1 MRDACIMS
9 ASADMRVSPKKS
21 LSSEK
26 TRSAAAEFGVKEKT
40 IRIPLRI
47 KFGHRIWI
55 PNLNYL
61 EVFGSIWFS
70 PKPKVFGTELR
81 RYIKYDVTRYSIDTS
96 ALQRKSRYSLL
107 HQGLPDLGAA
117 FAPRCAGAGRSEC
130 CKTC

>member
-1 MRDACIMS
+1 MS

-70 PKPKVFGTELR
+70 PKPKVFGIQFGQIPTWA
-81 RYIKYDVTRYSIDTS
+81 K
-96 ALQRKSRYSLL
+96 ALS
-107 HQGLPDLGAA
+107 
-117 FAPRCAGAGRSEC
+117 FF
-130 CKTC
+130 